1 MKEPP
6 PELATLY
13 NHTDYPD
20 GKHHDWTPV
29 LAKRNAFGTCVMI
42 RAVNEAAT
50 HYKRHHC
57 DESVANYSKSL
68 FYEPVA

>member
-6 PELATLY
+6 KELATLY

-20 GKHHDWTPV
+20 GIHHDWSHQN
-29 LAKRNAFGTCVMI
+29 AKRNAFGTCVMI
-42 RAVNEAAT
+42 RAVNDAAT

-57 DESVANYSKSL
+57 DATAANYNKSL
-68 FYEPVA
+68 VYQ